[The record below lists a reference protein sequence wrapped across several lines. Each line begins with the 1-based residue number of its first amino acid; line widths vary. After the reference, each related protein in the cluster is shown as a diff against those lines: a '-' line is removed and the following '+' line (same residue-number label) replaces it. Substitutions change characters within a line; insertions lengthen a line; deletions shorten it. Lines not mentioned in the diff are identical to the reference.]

1 VVGDVFKN
9 VTRFEIAFFFIELYL
24 RRCANMSH
32 NNKKTTAWAVVF
44 LKKSQKVFLWD
55 ATVSVVAAAT
65 ENNDYRKDDDPGA
78 VVVKDVA

>member
-1 VVGDVFKN
+1 
-9 VTRFEIAFFFIELYL
+9 
-24 RRCANMSH
+24 MSH

-44 LKKSQKVFLWD
+44 LKKSQTVFLWD
-55 ATVSVVAAAT
+55 ATLSVVAATT